1 MKPIVILTLTLLTI
15 CACNTSKVNTS
26 QDVLKLHDIWAL
38 QEISFNGLPLELDY
52 NEIKR
57 PVLEL
62 HVNDRKIY
70 GNDSCNSIFGSI
82 ETLDKG
88 SISFGKIGGT
98 RMACPNMTISA
109 AYTKALQHVRSYKL
123 EGLSLIFYNAE
134 GDEIL
139 KFLKVD

>member
-1 MKPIVILTLTLLTI
+1 MKPIIILILALLNLN
-15 CACNTSKVNTS
+15 ACNTSKVNTS
-26 QDVLKLHDIWAL
+26 QDVLRLHDIWAL
-38 QEISFNGLPLELDY
+38 QEISFNGLPLELNY

-62 HVNDRKIY
+62 HVNDRKIF

-82 ETLDKG
+82 ETLDKN

-98 RMACPNMTISA
+98 KMACPNMAIST
-109 AYTKALQHVRSYKL
+109 AYTKTLQQVRSYKL
-123 EGLSLIFYNAE
+123 EGLSLLFFNAD